1 MRQLSALLALLAL
14 LLVAA
19 VSPAAAKVK
28 TGPAGNAFYT
38 PPSPLPGKAHGD
50 AIWARK
56 LSGEAALKSAGSNWL
71 VLYRSMGSDGKP
83 IAVSGTVSVPKGKAP
98 KKGWPVISY
107 DHGTTGIADQCAP
120 SRDSKDN

>member
-1 MRQLSALLALLAL
+1 MRQLSAVLALLAL

-28 TGPAGNAFYT
+28 AGPAGNAFYT

-71 VLYRSMGSDGKP
+71 VLYRSTGSDGKP
-83 IAVSGTVSVPKGKAP
+83 IGAFGPMSGPKGDGA
-98 KKGWPVISY
+98 KK
-107 DHGTTGIADQCAP
+107 
-120 SRDSKDN
+120 